1 MSRPTYMG
9 GLGFNYKWN
18 MGWMNDMLRYMSM
31 DPLFRSGNHDA
42 LTFSFFY
49 AFSENFILPI
59 SHDEVVYGKGSLI
72 NKMPGDDKMKAD
84 QMRAFVSYMMAHPGK
99 KLQFMGTEFAQKN
112 EWNFEKELEW
122 GLLQYP
128 EHQQAQ
134 AFFKAVNH
142 FYLSRPE
149 LWEMTAGSWWRCATL
164 CPSSGRTTASACP
177 SGAPGLRCSP
187 RTPRRSAAAA

>member
-1 MSRPTYMG
+1 M
-9 GLGFNYKWN
+9 YKRQLIDE
-18 MGWMNDMLRYMSM
+18 G
-31 DPLFRSGNHDA
+31 PLPVDHHDA

-112 EWNFEKELEW
+112 EWNFEKELE
-122 GLLQYP
+122 
-128 EHQQAQ
+128 
-134 AFFKAVNH
+134 
-142 FYLSRPE
+142 LS
-149 LWEMTAGSWWRCATL
+149 LIHI
-164 CPSSGRTTASACP
+164 
-177 SGAPGLRCSP
+177 
-187 RTPRRSAAAA
+187 